1 MNIKLKKIH
10 MPEIKQILFSH
21 VPHLYVSLQF
31 PFLKTSVKE
40 MFMPLNQELM
50 TTNHSNKLKNSP
62 KNAP

>member
-1 MNIKLKKIH
+1 MNIKLKKNH